1 MFGFLS
7 MANVNK
13 NHALLVNVAL
23 IWVLFDKKIE
33 QKERKNGHKT
43 DPITYLI
50 FFFFYK
56 AGSTI

>member
-13 NHALLVNVAL
+13 NRAVLVNVAL

-43 DPITYLI
+43 DPTIYLN
-50 FFFFYK
+50 FF
-56 AGSTI
+56 SLL

>member
-13 NHALLVNVAL
+13 NRAVPVNVAL

-33 QKERKNGHKT
+33 QKERKNRHKT

-50 FFFFYK
+50 FF
-56 AGSTI
+56 SLL